1 MPSNFQPPASHTV
14 TESMNVHAG
23 ETVRITVRNSGAA
36 FYVTAN
42 GDEFLPFHTFG
53 GSRDQIQC
61 CNSKCMQSS
70 GYINMEI
77 MLNQDSLRTNL
88 DS

>member
-23 ETVRITVRNSGAA
+23 ETVRITVRNSGAT

-42 GDEFLPFHTFG
+42 GDEFLPFHTFSG
-53 GSRDQIQC
+53 IRDRIQC
-61 CNSKCMQSS
+61 CQCSHGNRAEIIWVLIENS
-70 GYINMEI
+70 
-77 MLNQDSLRTNL
+77 
-88 DS
+88 

>member
-1 MPSNFQPPASHTV
+1 M
-14 TESMNVHAG
+14 HAG